1 LICGIYYCNKNLTTN
16 PVFLAK
22 QLLRMKTTFL
32 FIISAFLFTNA
43 FSQNNFT
50 ISGSVVN
57 EATGFPM
64 AAASVFAQNTT
75 LGTVT
80 DNEGNFKLILP
91 NGGYDLIIS
100 FTGYKTENR
109 RITSSEANEKIIFK
123 LKEKEKELESVAV
136 VSTNEVKDGFA
147 KYGQFFTNEFIGKSA
162 NSKQCNIQNPD
173 VLHFFFSK
181 KKNRLKITATEP
193 LIIKNNALGYNIKY
207 ELDSFTHE
215 YKTEVSTYSGYP
227 LFENIQSDSAQMQ
240 QWQTARRDAYK
251 GSILHFMRSVYN
263 KNMAEQEFEMQ
274 FIVKVYGKDEGIKV
288 KDIYAAI
295 NYSKDDSTQT
305 VEIIPN
311 QNEVAILFLGAKPS
325 LAFLAENPAESKD
338 FKLSVL
344 SFKPKES
351 IIIEQNGYFYDQNDV
366 TISGYWAWD
375 KVAEMLP
382 YDYETSIMSI
392 KQN

>member
-1 LICGIYYCNKNLTTN
+1 
-16 PVFLAK
+16 
-22 QLLRMKTTFL
+22 MKTISIFIISIFL
-32 FIISAFLFTNA
+32 FINA
-43 FSQNNFT
+43 FAQNNFT
-50 ISGSVVN
+50 VSGSVVN
-57 EATGFPM
+57 EVTGLPM

-100 FTGYKTENR
+100 FTGYKMENK
-109 RITSSEANEKIIFK
+109 RITTSDANEKIIFK

-136 VSTNEVKDGFA
+136 VSSNEVKDGFS
-147 KYGQFFTNEFIGKSA
+147 KYGQFFTNEFIGKSI
-162 NSKQCNIQNPD
+162 NSKQCSIQNPD

-227 LFENIQSDSAQMQ
+227 LFENMQGDSAQML
-240 QWQTARRDAYK
+240 QWQAARRDAYK

-263 KNMAEQEFEMQ
+263 KNITEQEFEIQ

-295 NYSKDDSTQT
+295 NYAKDDSSQT
-305 VEIIPN
+305 VEILPN
-311 QNEVAILFLGAKPS
+311 QNEVAVLFLGAKPS
-325 LAFLAENPAESKD
+325 VAFLTENPSESKD

-366 TISGYWAWD
+366 TTSGHWAWD
-375 KVAEMLP
+375 KVAEQLP
-382 YDYETSIMSI
+382 YDYETSIMSV
-392 KQN
+392 K

>member
-1 LICGIYYCNKNLTTN
+1 
-16 PVFLAK
+16 
-22 QLLRMKTTFL
+22 MKTISL
-32 FIISAFLFTNA
+32 FIISTFLFVNA
-43 FSQNNFT
+43 IAQNNFS
-50 ISGSVVN
+50 ISGTVIN
-57 EATGFPM
+57 EVTGLPM

-80 DNEGNFKLILP
+80 DNDGNFKLMLP

-100 FTGYKTENR
+100 FTGFKTENK
-109 RITSSEANEKIIFK
+109 RITSSDANEKIIFK

-147 KYGQFFTNEFIGKSA
+147 TYGQFFANEFIGKSA
-162 NSKQCNIQNPD
+162 NSKQCSIQNPE

-193 LIIKNNALGYNIKY
+193 LIVKNNALGYNIKF

-227 LFENIQSDSAQMQ
+227 LFENMQGDSTQIQ
-240 QWQTARRDAYK
+240 QWQAARKEAYK
-251 GSILHFMRSVYN
+251 GSILHFMRSIYN
-263 KNMAEQEFEMQ
+263 KDITDQKFEMQ

-295 NYSKDDSTQT
+295 NYAKDDSTQT
-305 VEIIPN
+305 VEILPN
-311 QNEVAILFLGAKPS
+311 QSEVGILFLGAKPS
-325 LAFLAENPAESKD
+325 ANYLLENPTESKD

-366 TISGYWAWD
+366 TTSGYWAWD
-375 KVAEMLP
+375 KVAEQLP
-382 YDYETSIMSI
+382 YDYEVST
-392 KQN
+392 KY

>member
-1 LICGIYYCNKNLTTN
+1 MKTFPLSIIS
-16 PVFLAK
+16 VFLFANV
-22 QLLRMKTTFL
+22 F
-32 FIISAFLFTNA
+32 A
-43 FSQNNFT
+43 QNNFS

-57 EATGFPM
+57 ELTGTPM

-75 LGTVT
+75 MGTVT

-109 RITSSEANEKIIFK
+109 RITSSDNNEKIIFK

-136 VSTNEVKDGFA
+136 IATNEVKDGFA

-162 NSKQCNIQNPD
+162 NSKQCIIQNPD

-193 LIIKNNALGYNIKY
+193 LIVKNNALGYNIKY

-227 LFENIQSDSAQMQ
+227 LFEKMQGDSTKMQ
-240 QWQTARRDAYK
+240 QWQAARREAYK

-263 KNMAEQEFEMQ
+263 KNITEQEFDMQ

-295 NYSKDDSTQT
+295 NYAKDDSTQT
-305 VEIIPN
+305 VEILPN
-311 QNEVAILFLGAKPS
+311 QNEVAILFLGTKPNANY
-325 LAFLAENPAESKD
+325 LTENPAESKD

-344 SFKPKES
+344 SFKPTES

-366 TISGYWAWD
+366 TTSGYWAWD
-375 KVAEMLP
+375 KVAEQLP
-382 YDYETSIMSI
+382 YDYRE
-392 KQN
+392 

>member
-1 LICGIYYCNKNLTTN
+1 
-16 PVFLAK
+16 
-22 QLLRMKTTFL
+22 MKTCSILIIITFL
-32 FIISAFLFTNA
+32 FSNVSA
-43 FSQNNFT
+43 QNNYT
-50 ISGSVVN
+50 LYGRVVN
-57 EATGFPM
+57 EVTGLPM

-109 RITSSEANEKIIFK
+109 RITSSDANEKIVFT

-136 VSTNEVKDGFA
+136 VSTNEVKDGLA
-147 KYGQFFTNEFIGKSA
+147 KYGQFFMNEFIGKST
-162 NSKQCNIQNPD
+162 NSKQCSIQNPD

-193 LIIKNNALGYNIKY
+193 LIVKNNAFGYNIKY

-227 LFENIQSDSAQMQ
+227 LFENMQGDSAQMQ
-240 QWQTARRDAYK
+240 QWQAARREAYK
-251 GSILHFMRSVYN
+251 GSILHFMRSVYH
-263 KNMAEQEFEMQ
+263 KNIEEQQFEMQ

-288 KDIYAAI
+288 KDMYAAI
-295 NYSKDDSTQT
+295 NYAKDDSTQT
-305 VEIIPN
+305 VEILPN
-311 QNEVAILFLGAKPS
+311 QNEVAILFLGAKPT
-325 LAFLAENPAESKD
+325 ADYLAENTLESPT
-338 FKLSVL
+338 FKLSIL

-351 IIIEQNGYFYDQNDV
+351 IIVEQNGYFYDQNDV
-366 TISGYWAWD
+366 TTSGYWAWD
-375 KVAEMLP
+375 KVAEQLP
-382 YDYETSIMSI
+382 YDYEAST
-392 KQN
+392 KY